1 MRSDHEHLDDI
12 DSLVRHL
19 AHVLNQNGLKE
30 SFLPAESIDVKI
42 ASAVMVMLGRS
53 PAGSVKPG
61 EPCLILNKRSENVRQ
76 PGDLCCPGG
85 SLMPRLDT
93 LLSYAIQ
100 MPMLP
105 LGRWQPWPDW
115 KRQRPQEA
123 RTLALLLATSLRE
136 SVEEMRLNPFGIRFL
151 GPLPPY
157 RLLLFKREIYPL
169 VGWVSGCQRFRTNWE
184 VDKIVYLPLRELMD
198 VTNFY
203 RYRLQ
208 MNDLSTGRSVD
219 DTREL
224 PSFRH
229 PEGTDNETLWGATYH
244 IAMRLLRLA
253 FNFEPPVLADL
264 PVIDGRLGSNYL
276 TGNDAPRG

>member
-1 MRSDHEHLDDI
+1 MRPDNEFLKDPRALVQHL
-12 DSLVRHL
+12 SQ
-19 AHVLNQNGLKE
+19 VLNRNGLKDP
-30 SFLPAESIDVKI
+30 FLPAEPADVRT

-53 PAGSVKPG
+53 PAGAVNPG

-93 LLSYAIQ
+93 LLSHVIQ
-100 MPMLP
+100 LPLLP
-105 LGRWQPWPDW
+105 LGRWKPWPEW
-115 KRQRPQEA
+115 KRQRPKEA

-184 VDKIVYLPLRELMD
+184 VEKIVHLPLRDLLD
-198 VTNFY
+198 GSNFY

-208 MNDLSTGRSVD
+208 MGGLSPERAGAD
-219 DTREL
+219 MREL

-229 PEGTDNETLWGATYH
+229 PDGTDNETLWGATYH

-253 FNFEPPVLADL
+253 FDFEPPGLAGL
-264 PVIDGRLGSNYL
+264 PVINGRLGSNYL
-276 TGNDAPRG
+276 TGNNAPGD